1 MKELENIET
10 LAKKSFYLNDFL
22 IDAQKGVI
30 DVAGKIHQVEPKVM
44 DVLLYLVLDL
54 GDVVEQETLFVQV
67 WPKSIYSPG
76 SIRRCIT
83 VLRKILQDND
93 KSLIVTHPKRGYS
106 LQAKIRLTAEP
117 VNKVNF
123 SRKKII
129 AGLLIIATALLSG
142 MSLGLFSTAQTVP
155 AKQNINVLN
164 VSPMTASELH
174 EDSAKFSPN
183 GHHIAF
189 IRSIEGNNRLAHI
202 WLKNL
207 DNEQEHQLTK
217 QAANSKSLTWMQE
230 GKAIFYVSVKEQGI
244 SINRITLDKQA
255 QAISEIEVLVL
266 PNLTWISSIAWAKTN
281 ELYYVAKHKGKYQ
294 LVKNN
299 LTNGEKTIIFSE
311 DDSFHPYEIALSKDS
326 RQLAIFALN
335 KQYNS
340 TVKFLSTN
348 KLSTETIK
356 QTKEIPLGQNKYYGS
371 WHPNNQS
378 LVIHDGREI
387 LSLNLK
393 GEMQKMAF
401 ENYQYIRYPEFSP
414 DGQQILLTRQ
424 ILDEDIWLTPSDNT
438 TSATKIIDSN
448 TTDFL
453 ASLSPNGKKI
463 AFVSIK
469 RGFPQLFVYDIET
482 DKQTLLF
489 ANPKQLLFIAYPIWN
504 QSSNKIASALNQR
517 PFIIELTAGTYKT
530 HKLSN
535 SKGVP
540 EQWFFNEESLLLV
553 NYHQGKKAYVKL
565 SLDSQAT
572 TPLISSVE
580 HHAQLSDRNDL
591 LIITNT
597 AIIQANFNGNQPK
610 NLADVEGQI
619 IGHFPTAIGLYLRVK
634 KQDKFSLWL
643 YDFANSELNK
653 ISELDRNLNIWDI
666 ETNNRF
672 MLTSTQRSEK
682 DLLLL
687 TLQYKN

>member
-30 DVAGKIHQVEPKVM
+30 DVAGKSHQVEPKVM

-83 VLRKILQDND
+83 VLRKIFQDND

-123 SRKKII
+123 SRKKMI

-142 MSLGLFSTAQTVP
+142 MSLGLFSTAQTIP

-164 VSPMTASELH
+164 VSPLTASELH
-174 EDSAKFSPN
+174 EDSARFSPN
-183 GHHIAF
+183 GRHIAF

-217 QAANSKSLTWMQE
+217 QATNNKYLTWMQE

-255 QAISEIEVLVL
+255 QAISEIEVLIL

-326 RQLAIFALN
+326 QQLAIFALN

-340 TVKFLSTN
+340 TVKLLSTN
-348 KLSTETIK
+348 KLSAETIK
-356 QTKEIPLGQNKYYGS
+356 QTKEISLGQNKYYGS

-387 LSLNLK
+387 LSLNLQ
-393 GEMQKMAF
+393 GEMQKIAF

-424 ILDEDIWLTPSDNT
+424 VLDEDIWLTPSDNT
-438 TSATKIIDSN
+438 ASATKIIDSN

-453 ASLSPNGKKI
+453 ASLSPDSKKI

-504 QSSNKIASALNQR
+504 QASNKIASALNQR
-517 PFIIELTAGTYKT
+517 PFIIELTAGKYKT
-530 HKLSN
+530 NQLSN

-565 SLDSQAT
+565 SLESQAT

-619 IGHFPTAIGLYLRVK
+619 IGHYPTAIGLYLRIK
-634 KQDKFSLWL
+634 EQDKFSLWL